1 MSTAYKDA
9 GTTWASLGCH
19 MLLIELVE
27 HTVNYTKPKWLS
39 GSPLCRITSGRK
51 FCSKCYQS

>member
-39 GSPLCRITSGRK
+39 GSSTMPDHLGP
-51 FCSKCYQS
+51 